1 MNFDAIRFEE
11 VGLFEV
17 LQGCQP
23 QPCEQRRRV
32 TAAVSVETTCRFSQL
47 AAGGDLR
54 KRTVRK

>member
-23 QPCEQRRRV
+23 QPCKYRRRV
-32 TAAVSVETTCRFSQL
+32 AAAFSVETCSFSQL
-47 AAGGDLR
+47 AADGDLR
-54 KRTVRK
+54 K